1 MIRIL
6 AKIFIKGAIDGPQEA
21 GEPETKGDGDAG
33 SAHQD
38 RAAVRRAYGMLCSL
52 VGIGLNILLF
62 AGKYLAGRLS
72 GSIAVTADAFN
83 NLSDAGSSLMT
94 LVGFKFAGMKPDKD
108 HPFGH
113 GRIEY
118 VSGFCVSLAI
128 LLMGVELLKTSAEKI
143 IHPEPVDTGLL
154 TGGILLASVA
164 VKLYMAFYNRSI
176 GKKIDSSAMRATAA
190 DSLSDAVAT
199 TVVFLSMVIMRTAGV
214 NVDGWCGALVALFIL
229 YAGYGAARD
238 TLSPLLGQAPDP
250 ELIRQIR
257 DITMAHKEII
267 GIHDLVVH
275 DYGPGR
281 IMISL
286 HGEVPGD
293 GDIFELHE
301 VIDEVET
308 ELNEK
313 LGCEA
318 VIHMDPIAVNDELV
332 KRTREQVAKLV
343 WEIDPKFTMH
353 DFRMVNGPAR
363 TKLIFD
369 VVVPF
374 GYGMTDAQ
382 VREKIETAVKETW
395 GNYSAVVKV
404 DHDFCE

>member
-1 MIRIL
+1 MTAPRKPGSRRRKGTGMPGARI
-6 AKIFIKGAIDGPQEA
+6 
-21 GEPETKGDGDAG
+21 
-33 SAHQD
+33 SD

-199 TVVFLSMVIMRTAGV
+199 TVVFLSMVIMRTAGI

-382 VREKIETAVKETW
+382 VREKIETAVTETW

>member
-1 MIRIL
+1 M
-6 AKIFIKGAIDGPQEA
+6 
-21 GEPETKGDGDAG
+21 
-33 SAHQD
+33 
-38 RAAVRRAYGMLCSL
+38 
-52 VGIGLNILLF
+52 
-62 AGKYLAGRLS
+62 
-72 GSIAVTADAFN
+72 
-83 NLSDAGSSLMT
+83 
-94 LVGFKFAGMKPDKD
+94 
-108 HPFGH
+108 
-113 GRIEY
+113 
-118 VSGFCVSLAI
+118 
-128 LLMGVELLKTSAEKI
+128 KTSAEKI

-382 VREKIETAVKETW
+382 VREKIETAVTETW

>member
-293 GDIFELHE
+293 GDIFEIN
-301 VIDEVET
+301 VGIDDVEP

-382 VREKIETAVKETW
+382 VREKIETAVTETW

>member
-6 AKIFIKGAIDGPQEA
+6 AKIFIKGTMDGPPDAEGAA
-21 GEPETKGDGDAG
+21 GGT
-33 SAHQD
+33 D

-250 ELIRQIR
+250 ELIRQIH

-332 KRTREQVAKLV
+332 KKTREQVAKLV

-382 VREKIETAVKETW
+382 VREKIETAVTETW